1 MTRKNLTQ
9 EESLK
14 EMKRL
19 MEFHFKSHTRDSV
32 VDKPNIVKFNDV
44 AKPEENNVVDDYPSF
59 DEYIDEVIN
68 EEDPEGSKK
77 PVQPQQKQVEPKTA
91 TVAEKPAPQPVVEP
105 KVVDNSKYD
114 EVKVLLDKQNAKTDE
129 LLAKLND
136 METKFNSVDVVNAKI
151 EKLANDVKE
160 AMPPS
165 YEEQLDMISKKSF
178 PYNVKLSDY
187 WKFDKNQQVEPK
199 EYTLDTNDIKDVN
212 DNDIKNTF
220 AVDLNKN
227 ALNKVR

>member
-1 MTRKNLTQ
+1 MTNKNLTN

-14 EMKRL
+14 EIKRL

-32 VDKPNIVKFNDV
+32 NEPNIVKFNDV
-44 AKPEENNVVDDYPSF
+44 TKPQDNNNNDYPSF

-68 EEDPEGSKK
+68 EEDPEGKTK
-77 PVQPQQKQVEPKTA
+77 TTPQPQQKQVEPKQA
-91 TVAEKPAPQPVVEP
+91 PVAEKPIEAPKAEPV

-129 LLAKLND
+129 LLAKLGD
-136 METKFNSVDVVNAKI
+136 MENKLNSVDQVNAKV
-151 EKLANDVKE
+151 EKLASEVKE

-187 WKFDKNQQVEPK
+187 WKFDNEQEVEPK
-199 EYTLDTNDIKDVN
+199 KYTLNPDDIKNVN
-212 DNDIKNTF
+212 DNEIKDTF
-220 AVDLNKN
+220 ATDLNKN
-227 ALNKVR
+227 AINKVR